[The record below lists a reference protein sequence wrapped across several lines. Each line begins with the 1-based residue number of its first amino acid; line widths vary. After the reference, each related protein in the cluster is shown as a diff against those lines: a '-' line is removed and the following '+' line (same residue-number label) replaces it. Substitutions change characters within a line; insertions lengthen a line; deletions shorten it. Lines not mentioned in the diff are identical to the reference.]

1 MFLKKRSKE
10 LLDRYYERQGHEKR
24 GLGSEMASKVGSIFG
39 SDNRKVEILISEEL
53 AASVLQETHSAF
65 RRCGAL
71 SPSNLIAENGLKI
84 FNILLEFLIKQH
96 VQYAIDF
103 GLTQAPSAEPKTEP
117 DMSMFLLVQEA
128 NTVWHLFE
136 KQFNDDLLPLTA
148 QSPIHAEAVQA
159 RKSMKDA
166 METSMDSALEK
177 TITSAIGYAKNIL
190 KSEQKRNDFL
200 SDELAS
206 QATPACRT
214 AVEYLH
220 KVISSMKKHLDGE
233 NIDLILIALGGKFY
247 TLIYEHLQAFQFSSM
262 GGMLAICDIKE
273 YRTAAKSLNSVLVD
287 SKFDTL
293 HALCNLLIAVPE
305 NLRQGILSSYTRLL
319 KNFSLHWRSTREP
332 GQKRA
337 SQFRETKNR
346 LQSQQSPAPFHLNSP

>member
-1 MFLKKRSKE
+1 MKKRSKE

-103 GLTQAPSAEPKTEP
+103 GLSQAPSAEPKTEP

-136 KQFNDDLLPLTA
+136 KQFN
-148 QSPIHAEAVQA
+148 
-159 RKSMKDA
+159 
-166 METSMDSALEK
+166 EK
-177 TITSAIGYAKNIL
+177 
-190 KSEQKRNDFL
+190 
-200 SDELAS
+200 
-206 QATPACRT
+206 
-214 AVEYLH
+214 
-220 KVISSMKKHLDGE
+220 
-233 NIDLILIALGGKFY
+233 
-247 TLIYEHLQAFQFSSM
+247 
-262 GGMLAICDIKE
+262 
-273 YRTAAKSLNSVLVD
+273 
-287 SKFDTL
+287 
-293 HALCNLLIAVPE
+293 
-305 NLRQGILSSYTRLL
+305 
-319 KNFSLHWRSTREP
+319 
-332 GQKRA
+332 
-337 SQFRETKNR
+337 
-346 LQSQQSPAPFHLNSP
+346 